1 VKRVRLVAVGLRL
14 DPARVVDQATFAASL
29 VPTVVPALDA
39 GLDAGLDP
47 AELVADVPTLVAFPE
62 HTGFLAMLVGE
73 RGETARRTLATGG
86 GTVEALTALAIAYGD
101 QLGHYAR
108 GFPEAESPG
117 QLLHLALTDT
127 VVEVLTETFA
137 SLARDRGVWV
147 SVGAALPDWERV
159 TGELVTA
166 LRGPDATGGHAYR
179 ATTPAVRNRD
189 LVFGPDGVLAA
200 VQDKAYLVPM
210 ERDRAG
216 GLGLDAVAVDQI
228 EVVDLPIGRLGSVI
242 SKDAWMVDVNDRLD
256 QLGAQV
262 LVQPEAFDRWDEVD
276 RAVGEDGEVVAD
288 LWPPDKFQ
296 RGGWWMIQ
304 RHPSPVANVTPVLL
318 GALGELRFDGQPLIA
333 VPAPAGVPGLGLLG
347 QPPDDGW
354 AAVGRWWRDPRAPRR
369 LADPSLRTEVG
380 SLAPTAAAPGTTA
393 AGPLPAL
400 VAEDDDVAVWADV
413 VMPDRPAPA
422 PSPARPPDL
431 PPSEEV
437 TTVGTGLVPDLAVVD
452 GVPGLAVVAG
462 DQTGQQEVVVL
473 RRGEDGWSDP
483 GPVAPAPAGT
493 PPPFGRQWRPRLV
506 AAGTGLVCLHLG
518 FRAESWDLFASV
530 HTGTGWAPPARVDD
544 AHRDRGVLRER
555 GHDAPAVVASDG
567 ALVAVWSDLRWPW
580 VFPQVRVARSEDGG
594 GSWSPSRR
602 LDGGSLAGQPDP
614 LGPRHPDETLGQTA
628 PAIATTA
635 EGLVVAW
642 QARAPG
648 AAATTWW
655 VTGSGGGGWS
665 RPRRLEEGDGDA
677 PPRWRPALAAA
688 GRTCWL
694 VEEVAAPEGGSRLE
708 VRVSTDAGRRWGA
721 AVPLD
726 PRRPAAVTQRR
737 ATVVTTGAAGAVV
750 VFEDDRTGRA
760 GVHAVRVDGHG
771 RVGALRR
778 LDDAPGHARAPAA
791 VRSGASLLVAWQDTR
806 GAHERVRVL
815 EVPLAA
821 LPAPLPE
828 EDPRDPHDRAGAG
841 RGAP

>member
-1 VKRVRLVAVGLRL
+1 VRRVRLVAVGLRL
-14 DPARVVDQATFAASL
+14 DPARVVDHAAFAASL
-29 VPTVVPALDA
+29 ASRLDA
-39 GLDAGLDP
+39 GLGAADLT
-47 AELVADVPTLVAFPE
+47 VDVPTLVAFPE
-62 HTGFLAMLVGE
+62 HTGLLAMLVGA
-73 RGETARRTLATGG
+73 RGATARRTLASGG
-86 GTVEALTALAIAYGD
+86 STVDALTALAVAYGD
-101 QLGHYAR
+101 QLGDCER
-108 GFPEAESPG
+108 RFPDVDSPG

-127 VVEVLTETFA
+127 VVEVLSDTFA

-159 TGELVTA
+159 SGALVAA
-166 LRGPDATGGHAYR
+166 LRGSDATDGHAYR

-189 LVFGPDGVLAA
+189 LVFGPDGALVA

-216 GLGLDAVAVDQI
+216 GLGLDALAVDQV
-228 EVVDLPIGRLGSVI
+228 EVVDLPLGRLGSVI

-262 LVQPEAFDRWDEVD
+262 LVQPEAFDRWEEVD

-296 RGGWWMIQ
+296 RGGWWMVQ

-318 GALGELRFDGQPLIA
+318 GALGDLRFDGQPLIA
-333 VPAPAGVPGLGLLG
+333 VTAPGGVPGLGLLG

-354 AAVGRWWRDPRAPRR
+354 AAVGRWWRDPRTPPR

-380 SLAPTAAAPGTTA
+380 SLAPTSTGPDTTTSTTTG
-393 AGPLPAL
+393 GPLPAGSD
-400 VAEDDDVAVWADV
+400 EGDVVVWADV
-413 VMPDRPAPA
+413 LVPDRPS
-422 PSPARPPDL
+422 PSPSLARLPHL

-437 TTVGTGLVPDLAVVD
+437 AAAGTGLVPDLAVVD
-452 GVPGLAVVAG
+452 GAPVLAVVAG
-462 DQTGQQEVVVL
+462 DRAGQQEVVVL
-473 RRGEDGWSDP
+473 RRREDGWSEP
-483 GPVAPAPAGT
+483 EPVAPAPAGT
-493 PPPFGRQWRPRLV
+493 PSPFGRQWRPRLV

-530 HTGTGWAPPARVDD
+530 HTGTGWSPPARVDD

-555 GHDAPAVVASDG
+555 GHDAPVAIAADG
-567 ALVAVWSDLRWPW
+567 TIVAVWSDLRWPW
-580 VFPQVRVARSEDGG
+580 VLPQVRVARSEDGG
-594 GSWSPSRR
+594 RSWSASRR

-614 LGPRHPDETLGQTA
+614 LAPRHPEETLGQTA
-628 PAIATTA
+628 PAVVVTA

-642 QARAPG
+642 QARASG
-648 AAATTWW
+648 TAATTWW
-655 VTGSGGGGWS
+655 VTGSGDGRWS
-665 RPRRLEEGDGDA
+665 PPRRVGEGGSDA
-677 PPRWRPALAAA
+677 PARWRPALAAT
-688 GRTCWL
+688 GRACWL

-708 VRVSTDAGRRWGA
+708 LRVSADAGQRWSA

-737 ATVVTTGAAGAVV
+737 ATVVPTGTGGAVV
-750 VFEDDRTGRA
+750 VFEDDRTGRSA
-760 GVHAVRVDGHG
+760 VHAVLVDDRG

-778 LDDAPGHARAPAA
+778 LDDAPGHARAPTA
-791 VRSGASLLVAWQDTR
+791 VRWGASLLVAWQDTR
-806 GAHERVRVL
+806 GAYERVRAL

-828 EDPRDPHDRAGAG
+828 EDSRDPDDRAGTG